1 MAQLFEKVELASEGE
16 LTKIQALL
24 EQALERRLQDAAS
37 EELDGE
43 DREELHIASAN
54 FMAQLRQFVVF
65 PDEAAPSATAGGSAR
80 TAAGRTQMT
89 PAGGFGSVSLALRSP
104 LLPPLSPP
112 PADAE
117 VAALE
122 AEVSAAAARAAELRG
137 SMQAALQEQLAA
149 NLAACRPTADLEP
162 AAEQEAEAPAAEVAA
177 AAEPQQ
183 HDAATPPEPTANE
196 ADARAAA
203 ADSEQQ
209 AQPMDTEP
217 AVPAEQAV
225 VSSESLQLPLSPQT
239 DELQQRLLAAANRMP
254 TLRARLESAT
264 DRLQRV
270 VAAVAADVNRPPPG
284 TVEKAMLGKTPARPS
299 GENVPAV
306 SPLVQQAL
314 ESGQISTR
322 RRVARDVQPVPFS
335 QPE

>member
-1 MAQLFEKVELASEGE
+1 
-16 LTKIQALL
+16 
-24 EQALERRLQDAAS
+24 
-37 EELDGE
+37 
-43 DREELHIASAN
+43 
-54 FMAQLRQFVVF
+54 MAQLRQFVVF

-306 SPLVQQAL
+306 SPLVQQVGVGGGLAGGGQARYGRCS
-314 ESGQISTR
+314 SGVFVVEG
-322 RRVARDVQPVPFS
+322 VAVRTHLSSLAPCPA
-335 QPE
+335 